1 MQNYEL
7 YSSNLDFL
15 EAHQPLILDQHPLAR
30 LDSLHHGLYSP
41 PNFLS
46 QSFCQAY
53 CLDFKSD
60 PNPKYVTMAKSALSA
75 IPGLCYIAS
84 LNTDLVQTIDVVRKL
99 GFFPHTNETKNYLMH
114 GKLTDYGT
122 HLHMD
127 RSHAPVSGIGYVG
140 WRFSLFSFIRGTII
154 GTVCYVTG
162 TIVGSLPEYR
172 TAIDAQI
179 DNAIEVQIDNAM
191 NPNEAVSAV
200 LESCALDELAVLASV
215 EAVPS
220 TIVPSVA
227 SEVVESLPVDSL
239 SDLTPVSTPLST
251 VVAATVSTIAAETN
265 TPENLTTSTARN
277 ILSYTTS
284 VFGRLSRPVV
294 CFVNGVS
301 RDQLPAANSTIYSS
315 VRSGIS
321 SFSDTFRGSC
331 RGLYRRSV
339 SSAVDAYH
347 SVDDYLRTSPFFTVK
362 YLFYLLK
369 SAVFAFVRVT
379 FKNPV
384 STLLVAYVSTPFIR
398 GYAKR
403 HGWPHFPVINVMTI
417 LSIPATVGLVCKIF
431 DGFYSSLRFT
441 TITFCE
447 AAGIP
452 PPSALAVTTTGLTA
466 TVGTYVLRYT
476 PTGLAVGGRIRRWF
490 MRRPTYSCVLLPPS
504 HGLTTISSQHPGL
517 FLDLTTIVTAKELD
531 ALSDDDSRTTFVQN
545 KLYAYLGQSSKTVV
559 LNPFFDSFGMRV
571 LGTYC
576 LEPAVVVTN
585 DPDNLTTIRA
595 LTERCAKIAVTFPD
609 YDSLHARLMTH
620 T

>member
-1 MQNYEL
+1 MQTYEL
-7 YSSNLDFL
+7 HSSNLDFL
-15 EAHQPLILDQHPLAR
+15 EVHQQLVLDQHHLAR
-30 LDSLHHGLYSP
+30 FDLLHRELFSP
-41 PNFLS
+41 PDYLS
-46 QSFCQAY
+46 QSFCQAF

-60 PNPKYVTMAKSALSA
+60 PNPKFVAIAKSALSA
-75 IPGLCYIAS
+75 IPGLCYVAS
-84 LNTDLVQTIDVVRKL
+84 LNTDLVQTIDVVKKL
-99 GFFPHTNETKNYLMH
+99 GFFPHTDDTKNFLMH
-114 GKLTDYGT
+114 GRLTDYGT
-122 HLHMD
+122 HLHME
-127 RSHAPVSGIGYVG
+127 RNHAPVSGVGYVG

-154 GTVCYVTG
+154 GTICYVTG
-162 TIVGSLPEYR
+162 TIVGSQPEFR
-172 TAIDAQI
+172 AAVDAQI
-179 DNAIEVQIDNAM
+179 NNAIDVQINNAM
-191 NPNEAVSAV
+191 ATDEAVSTV

-220 TIVPSVA
+220 TIVPSAVA
-227 SEVVESLPVDSL
+227 EVVESLPVDSL
-239 SDLTPVSTPLST
+239 SDLTPVSAPLSAVIT
-251 VVAATVSTIAAETN
+251 TAVSTTASDIASPETL
-265 TPENLTTSTARN
+265 TPTTTRN
-277 ILSYTTS
+277 ILAYTTS

-294 CFVNGVS
+294 SFVNGVS
-301 RDQLPAANSTIYSS
+301 RDQLPAANSTVYSS

-321 SFSDTFRGSC
+321 SFSDTLRGSC

-362 YLFYLLK
+362 YLFYLFK

-379 FKNPV
+379 FNNPV
-384 STLLVAYVSTPFIR
+384 STLLVAYVSTPIIR

-431 DGFYSSLRFT
+431 DSFYSTLRFT
-441 TITFCE
+441 TMTFCE

-466 TVGTYVLRYT
+466 TVGTYVLRCT

-517 FLDLTTIVTAKELD
+517 FLDLSTIVTGKELD
-531 ALSDDDSRTTFVQN
+531 ALSEDSRTTFVQN
-545 KLYAYLGQSSKTVV
+545 KLYAYLGQSSKMVV
-559 LNPFFDSFGMRV
+559 LNPFFDAFGMRV

-585 DPDNLTTIRA
+585 EPDNLAAVRA
-595 LTERCAKIAVTFPD
+595 LTERCAKTAVTFPD
-609 YDSLHARLMTH
+609 YASLHARLMTH